1 MHPLHELTLAEL
13 RTRTSVKWRF
23 HDADVL
29 PLWVAEMD
37 VRLAEPVQRALVDAV
52 TAGDTG
58 YPGDLG
64 GQDGGGYAE
73 ALAAYS
79 EATWGWGGLD
89 PARTTLAADVM
100 VGIEE
105 VVRLVSEAGDAV
117 VVNPPVYPPF
127 FGFVQHAGRVVVEAP
142 LGDDGRLDL
151 EGLGS
156 AFERAAFGG
165 RRVTYLLCSPHNPGG
180 VIHTRAELEAVARLA
195 AEHRVRV
202 VVDEIHSPI
211 AGPDFVP
218 YLSVDGAGD
227 AYAVLAASK
236 AWNLAGARAAV
247 IVGGADTA
255 QEQAGIPEVISHGPS
270 HLGILGAVAA
280 LTHGRDWLAALC
292 GDLEE
297 NRQLLRSLLA
307 EHLPGVRP
315 HIGPGTYLAWLDCRD
330 LDLGDDPA
338 AAFLERGRVAFN
350 SGLDFQGESSRGVGH
365 VRLNYA
371 TTPEILTEA
380 VERMAGVV
388 AR

>member
-1 MHPLHELTLAEL
+1 MHPLRDLTLAEL
-13 RTRTSVKWRF
+13 RTRTSVKWRL
-23 HDADVL
+23 HDPDVL

-37 VRLAEPVQRALVDAV
+37 VRLAEPVQRAMVDAV

-64 GQDGGGYAE
+64 GAGGGRYAE
-73 ALAAYS
+73 ALAGFA
-79 EATWGWGGLD
+79 EATWGWAGLE

-100 VGIEE
+100 VGVAG
-105 VVRLVSEAGDAV
+105 VVRLVSDAGDAV

-142 LGDDGRLDL
+142 LGEDGRLDL
-151 EGLGS
+151 EGLGT

-165 RRVTYLLCSPHNPGG
+165 RRVTYLLCSPHNPTG
-180 VIHTRAELEAVARLA
+180 VVHTREELEAVARLA

-202 VVDEIHSPI
+202 VVDEIHSPV

-218 YLSVDGAGD
+218 YLSVDGSDD

-236 AWNLAGARAAV
+236 AWNIAGARAALV
-247 IVGGADTA
+247 VGGPATA
-255 QEQAGIPEVISHGPS
+255 EELAGFPEIVSHGPS

-280 LTHGRDWLAALC
+280 LTDGREWLTALRA
-292 GDLEE
+292 DLVE
-297 NRQLLRSLLA
+297 NRALLRSLLA
-307 EHLPGVRP
+307 QHLPGIRAQ
-315 HIGPGTYLAWLDCRD
+315 IGPGTYLAWLDCRD

-338 AAFLERGRVAFN
+338 ATFLERGRVAFN
-350 SGLDFQGESSRGVGH
+350 SGLDFQGSSSRGVGH
-365 VRLNYA
+365 LRLNYA

-380 VERMAGVV
+380 VQRMAAAVT
-388 AR
+388 A